1 MRRLDDKLHSDRQ
14 SQRSVGNRNCIVTGE
29 SQERKELIRF
39 VLDPLGQVVPD
50 LAQKLPGKG
59 MWVKAC
65 HKTISTSVER
75 KIFEKYSRRKVLIP
89 ETFLK
94 QIEATLVDRAM
105 SGLGLARRAGLV
117 FSGYAKIDTAL
128 RQRKVLIR
136 IEAKDG
142 ALDGRQKLDRINPN
156 IIVLDSAYGSELAR
170 VFDDRNIVH
179 LAVSVNNDPGS
190 DGLVSRLKKDF
201 NRLESF
207 RSTNQ
212 HARLEKFDL
221 KVY

>member
-14 SQRSVGNRNCIVTGE
+14 SQRSVGNRKCIVTGE

-105 SGLGLARRAGLV
+105 SGLGLARRAGRV

-142 ALDGRQKLDRINPN
+142 ALDGRNKLDYINPS
-156 IIVLDSAYGSELAR
+156 ILVLDSAYGAELAR
-170 VFDDRNIVH
+170 VFDERNIVH
-179 LAVSVNNDPGS
+179 LAVSVNNVLGS
-190 DGLVSRLKKDF
+190 DGLVSRLKNDF
-201 NRLESF
+201 NRLECF
-207 RSTNQ
+207 RSTDQ
-212 HARLEKFDL
+212 HAKLEKFDL
-221 KVY
+221 QVN

>member
-1 MRRLDDKLHSDRQ
+1 M
-14 SQRSVGNRNCIVTGE
+14 
-29 SQERKELIRF
+29 
-39 VLDPLGQVVPD
+39 
-50 LAQKLPGKG
+50 
-59 MWVKAC
+59 
-65 HKTISTSVER
+65 VER
-75 KIFEKYSRRKVLIP
+75 AI
-89 ETFLK
+89 
-94 QIEATLVDRAM
+94 
-105 SGLGLARRAGLV
+105 SGLGLARRAGRV
-117 FSGYAKIDTAL
+117 FGGYAKIDIAL

-142 ALDGRQKLDRINPN
+142 ALDGRQKLDHINPN

-221 KVY
+221 QVY

>member
-1 MRRLDDKLHSDRQ
+1 MRRLDDKLHPDRQ
-14 SQRSVGNRNCIVTGE
+14 FQRSVGNRKCIVTGE
-29 SQERKELIRF
+29 NKEPKELIRF

-65 HKTISTSVER
+65 YKTISTSVER
-75 KIFEKYSRRKVLIP
+75 KIFEKCSRKKVLIP
-89 ETFLK
+89 ATFLK
-94 QIEATLVDRAM
+94 QVEGTLVGRAM
-105 SGLGLARRAGLV
+105 SGLGLARRAGRV
-117 FSGYAKIDTAL
+117 FGGYAKIDIAL

-142 ALDGRQKLDRINPN
+142 ALDGRQKLDHINPN
-156 IIVLDSAYGSELAR
+156 IIGLDSAYGSELAR

-221 KVY
+221 QVY